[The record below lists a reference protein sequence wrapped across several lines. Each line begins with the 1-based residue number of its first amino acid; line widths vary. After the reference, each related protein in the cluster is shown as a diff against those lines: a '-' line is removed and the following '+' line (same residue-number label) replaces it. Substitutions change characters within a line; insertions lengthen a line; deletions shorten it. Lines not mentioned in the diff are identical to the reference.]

1 MERKVKGDTLSLR
14 GDSKAVLGL
23 VFLAGVMLFGVGA
36 AKAAPKPA
44 PRRVMNIVNFVR
56 GCDPRDPKLDLVKPF
71 RAEVELNTK
80 YNLENTVLLQYDA
93 ILREDM
99 MAVVKAADSE
109 RTEIGLWFEV
119 VKPMVESAGLK
130 WRGRN
135 GWAWDWY
142 INPGFLMAYT
152 QEQRRIL
159 CDEAFRLFKETFG
172 HYPESVGSWLLDAY
186 SMDYMAERYGVKA
199 FCICREQDNTDAYG
213 LRGGYFNGAYYPSKR
228 NMLSAAIDMENAVKT
243 PVFKMLTPDP
253 IYNYANS
260 VGPGPHGPPTLEP
273 VWESGQTKAIT
284 DWYFRIYA
292 EDPKGLL
299 GLSYMQTGQENS
311 FGYDAIMKGLPYQI
325 QRIAELRDKGLLSVE
340 KMCDTGRRFAA
351 ENPANCVQ
359 TQVAM
364 EDWRKLGRK
373 SVWYNSKF
381 YRANLLM
388 DGKRLFFRD
397 IHKMSDSYEEPY
409 LHKVCKGWQA
419 LYYTPPVVDEFLF
432 KTKDRT
438 GVMTLDGEFA
448 SLEVATADD
457 ETLVATAKRT
467 DGSTAEV
474 RLTRGSIFVRGA
486 TLTFEGKDEFVQ
498 DMHRVG
504 DALSMVFGNY
514 RYKVKLDG
522 QFAPTQKGYLL
533 RPVNGVIA
541 LDLGRYVD

>member
-1 MERKVKGDTLSLR
+1 MNIQT
-14 GDSKAVLGL
+14 VLGL
-23 VFLAGVMLFGVGA
+23 TACLCGITFGTNA
-36 AKAAPKPA
+36 AEPARKPA

-56 GCDPRDPKLDLVKPF
+56 GCDPRDPNLDLVKPF

-80 YNLENTVLLQYDA
+80 YKLENTILLQYDA
-93 ILREDM
+93 ILRDDM

-119 VKPMVESAGLK
+119 VKPMVERAGLK

-152 QEQRRIL
+152 QEQRRML

-172 HYPESVGSWLLDAY
+172 YYPASVGSWLLDAY

-340 KMCDTGRRFAA
+340 KMADTGRRFAE

-364 EDWRKLGRK
+364 EDWRDLGRK

-448 SLEVATADD
+448 SLEVAPADD
-457 ETLVATAKRT
+457 ETLIATAKRT
-467 DGSTAEV
+467 DGSQVEI

-514 RYKVKLDG
+514 RYKVKLDAE
-522 QFAPTQKGYLL
+522 FEPTPKGYVL
-533 RPVNGVIA
+533 RPVQGEIA
-541 LDLGRYVD
+541 LDLGRYID

>member
-1 MERKVKGDTLSLR
+1 MNIQT
-14 GDSKAVLGL
+14 VLGL
-23 VFLAGVMLFGVGA
+23 TACLCGITFGTNA
-36 AKAAPKPA
+36 AEPARKPA

-56 GCDPRDPKLDLVKPF
+56 GCDPRDPNLDLVKPF

-80 YNLENTVLLQYDA
+80 YKLENTILLQYDA
-93 ILREDM
+93 ILRDDM

-119 VKPMVESAGLK
+119 VKPMVERAGLK

-152 QEQRRIL
+152 QEQRRML

-172 HYPESVGSWLLDAY
+172 YYPASVGSWLLDAY

-260 VGPGPHGPPTLEP
+260 VGPGPGGPPTLEP

-311 FGYDAIMKGLPYQI
+311 FGYDAIMKGLPY
-325 QRIAELRDKGLLSVE
+325 
-340 KMCDTGRRFAA
+340 
-351 ENPANCVQ
+351 
-359 TQVAM
+359 
-364 EDWRKLGRK
+364 
-373 SVWYNSKF
+373 
-381 YRANLLM
+381 
-388 DGKRLFFRD
+388 
-397 IHKMSDSYEEPY
+397 
-409 LHKVCKGWQA
+409 
-419 LYYTPPVVDEFLF
+419 
-432 KTKDRT
+432 
-438 GVMTLDGEFA
+438 
-448 SLEVATADD
+448 
-457 ETLVATAKRT
+457 
-467 DGSTAEV
+467 
-474 RLTRGSIFVRGA
+474 
-486 TLTFEGKDEFVQ
+486 
-498 DMHRVG
+498 
-504 DALSMVFGNY
+504 
-514 RYKVKLDG
+514 
-522 QFAPTQKGYLL
+522 
-533 RPVNGVIA
+533 
-541 LDLGRYVD
+541 